1 MFGLPKIVNPIAN
14 LEGLALTL
22 GAVFVCGWLVFDA
35 GSDHGV
41 RRVEAKNEKVIER
54 AEAQTEKA
62 QGSVEKQVRTV
73 EARSKVRRAHSE
85 KKASDAVAQIQAR
98 EPATDPVLIWAAAI
112 DGLRHDRQAGAGEPE
127 AAHSRAFGGNPN
139 PVLESSAPTASSWAI

>member
-22 GAVFVCGWLVFDA
+22 GAVFVCGWLIFDA

-41 RRVEAKNEKVIER
+41 RRAEVKNEKIIER

-98 EPATDPVLIWAAAI
+98 EPATDPVLIWAATI
-112 DGLRHDRQAGAGEPE
+112 DGLRHDREAGASEPE
-127 AAHSRAFGGNPN
+127 AAHSRAFGGDPDPLPN
-139 PVLESSAPTASSWAI
+139 LSSTAPTSWAI